1 MKCLETRRR
10 PDGLKVRRYR
20 TDEGVTVRTI
30 EMPIEVF
37 RAVIRMDRFDAR
49 VAAHK
54 RAIETK
60 TKRQRALEMLR
71 AGVKPVAVANDLGL
85 SSFVVY
91 KYRKTLCL
99 TS

>member
-30 EMPIEVF
+30 ELPMEVF
-37 RAVIRMDRFDAR
+37 RSIVRSGKLDAR

-60 TKRQRALEMLR
+60 TKRERALTMLR
-71 AGVKPVAVANDLGL
+71 AGVKPVAIANDLGL
-85 SSFVVY
+85 TDRTVQR
-91 KYRKTLCL
+91 YRRTFL
-99 TS
+99 